1 MPYQGKFKG
10 PSDQNKNPYELR
22 LEILHLAQHIVER
35 KSDTQLALL
44 HIQNDTEG
52 STSIDDES
60 VSLPR
65 NDVSEI
71 LEVAKELNDF
81 VSNG

>member
-1 MPYQGKFKG
+1 MPYQGKSK
-10 PSDQNKNPYELR
+10 DQAKTPYELR

-35 KSDTQLALL
+35 KSDAQLALL
-44 HIQNDTEG
+44 HLQANEDG
-52 STSIDDES
+52 ATSIEDES
-60 VSLPR
+60 LSLPN

-71 LEVAKELNDF
+71 LQVAKELNDF